1 MMTGVT
7 MAARNLSRT
16 AQRLLTSRS
25 ILSSRK
31 YGSVWTADNIVK
43 SPHRDIEIPNRLV
56 TEHIWEAVERWP
68 DKTALVCATTNRSY
82 TFHDLYKY
90 SRNFAAKL
98 RTQIKIRDGDTVFLM
113 MSNYPEYAIALLG
126 ALEAGAEVTTANP
139 IYTPYEVERQIKQAD
154 PKVLLG
160 VPETVP
166 VLKEALRLTKRDIPI
181 IVLKNPDGA
190 LPDNTISFQEWFL
203 AGNVDHSVLKDVS
216 RTPEDVALL
225 PYSSGTTGLPKGVE
239 LSNRNLVANFV
250 QQDVDTMRVH
260 QETTKS
266 HQDVTLG
273 LLPFYHS
280 YGLSVILLH
289 KLSAGLKNVTLTKFQ
304 PNTFIDTMKNHK
316 INLLCA
322 APPLVLFLGSHPGVT
337 ADHLTSLKTI
347 TCGAAPL
354 PRTDVTRILD
364 KVKHEMDFL
373 QLYGLTEVGPLATC
387 MTPGD
392 KDYSKAGC
400 GISNTELRIVDQ
412 DQRVLGPNQLG
423 ELHIRGPQVMKGY
436 RNNPE
441 ATKAVITEDGW
452 FKTGDLG
459 SLDENGAVTIS
470 DRLKELIKV
479 KGYQVPPAEL
489 ENVLKEHPDVL
500 DAAVLG
506 IPDSRLGEVPKAF
519 VVLKDGVKVE
529 ANEVTSFVSERVAEY
544 KRIRDVI
551 FLDALPKNPSGKILK
566 RVLREQYC

>member
-1 MMTGVT
+1 
-7 MAARNLSRT
+7 MAARNLSKT

-25 ILSSRK
+25 ISLSSRK
-31 YGSVWTADNIVK
+31 HSSVWTADNIVK
-43 SPHRDIEIPNRLV
+43 SPYRDVEIPNRTI
-56 TEHIWEAVERWP
+56 TEYIWETVERWP
-68 DKTALVCATTNRSY
+68 DKTALVCAITNRSY
-82 TFHDLYKY
+82 TFHDIYKY

-98 RTQIKIRDGDTVFLM
+98 RTQMKIRDGDAVCLM
-113 MSNYPEYAIALLG
+113 MSNSPEYPIALLG

-139 IYTPYEVERQIKQAD
+139 IYTAYELERQIKQAE

-160 VPETVP
+160 VPETAP
-166 VLKEALRLTKRDIPI
+166 VLKEALRLAKQDIPI

-190 LPDNTISFQEWFL
+190 LPENTISFQELFL
-203 AGNVDHSVLKDVS
+203 ADNVDRSVLKDVS
-216 RTPEDVALL
+216 RTAEDVALF

-273 LLPFYHS
+273 ILPFYHS
-280 YGLSVILLH
+280 YGLSVVLLH
-289 KLSAGLKNVTLTKFQ
+289 KLSAGLKNVTLPKFQ
-304 PNTFIDTMKNHK
+304 PNTFIDAMKNFK

-337 ADHLTSLKTI
+337 GDHLASLRTI

-354 PRTDVTRILD
+354 PTVDVTKILD
-364 KVKHEMDFL
+364 KVKHDMDFL
-373 QLYGLTEVGPLATC
+373 QIYGLTEVSPLATC
-387 MTPGD
+387 MPPGS
-392 KDYSKAGC
+392 KDYSKAGYAV
-400 GISNTELRIVDQ
+400 SNTELRVADQ

-452 FKTGDLG
+452 FKTGDLA
-459 SLDENGAVTIS
+459 SLDENGIVTIN

-489 ENVLKEHPDVL
+489 ENVLKEHPDIL

-506 IPDSRLGEVPKAF
+506 IPDSRLGEVPRAF
-519 VVLKDGVKVE
+519 VVLREGVKIE
-529 ANEVTSFVSERVAEY
+529 ANAVTSFVSERVAEY
-544 KRIRDVI
+544 KRIRDVV

-566 RVLREQYC
+566 RVLRDQYC